1 MADIEAP
8 GKAVQLL
15 TISADQSG
23 QRIDNFLLARLKGV
37 PKSRVYRLLRKGEV
51 RVNKGRIGP
60 EYRLSA
66 DDVIRIPPL
75 RLAQRT
81 RHMPGS
87 GLRESLASS
96 ILFEDDSCLVLN
108 KPSGIAVH
116 GGSGIN
122 LGVIEA
128 LRAMELGERR
138 LELVHRLD
146 RDTSGC
152 LLVAKTR
159 AALRGLQDQMRE
171 RLVGKRY
178 LALVRGSWP
187 RDVREINAP
196 LQKNTLQSGERV
208 VRADKDGKRAL
219 TRFRL
224 LQHYAAASLVEA
236 ELETGR
242 THQIRVHCLLA
253 GHPLAGDVKY
263 GDEAFNKSLRGAA
276 GLRRLFLHAGEVSF
290 TSPTSDQ
297 VISVSAPLPE
307 ELQSVLERL

>member
-1 MADIEAP
+1 MADIESP
-8 GKAVQLL
+8 GTAVQLL

-23 QRIDNFLLARLKGV
+23 QRIDNFLLTRLKGV
-37 PKSRVYRLLRKGEV
+37 PKSRIYRLLRKGEV

-60 EYRLSA
+60 DYRLSA

-81 RHMPGS
+81 RHVPGS
-87 GLRESLASS
+87 GLRESLDGS
-96 ILFEDDSCLVLN
+96 ILYEDDCCLVLN
-108 KPSGIAVH
+108 KPSGLAVH

-128 LRAMELGERR
+128 LRAMRSGERR

-159 AALRGLQDQMRE
+159 AALRNLQDQMRE
-171 RLVGKRY
+171 RVVEKRY
-178 LALVRGSWP
+178 LALVRGAWS

-224 LQHYAAASLVEA
+224 LQRYAKASLVEA

-263 GDEAFNKSLRGAA
+263 GDAVFNKSLRSA
-276 GLRRLFLHAGEVSF
+276 GLRRLFLHAREISF
-290 TSPTSDQ
+290 TSPVNDQ
-297 VISVSAPLPE
+297 VISISAPLPD
-307 ELQSVLERL
+307 ELQSVLEQL